1 MPARET
7 SERIARYGQGF
18 SKILST
24 LREDISNS
32 HMHNS
37 AMHMQHIHD
46 KKTLHQKKGSLLN
59 QASFDSKNMNH
70 EGNHE
75 GNQGS

>member
-1 MPARET
+1 MSAEYYNWRKMPARET

-32 HMHNS
+32 HIMHNS
-37 AMHMQHIHD
+37 SMQMQHIHD
-46 KKTLHQKKGSLLN
+46 KKTLH
-59 QASFDSKNMNH
+59 
-70 EGNHE
+70 
-75 GNQGS
+75 